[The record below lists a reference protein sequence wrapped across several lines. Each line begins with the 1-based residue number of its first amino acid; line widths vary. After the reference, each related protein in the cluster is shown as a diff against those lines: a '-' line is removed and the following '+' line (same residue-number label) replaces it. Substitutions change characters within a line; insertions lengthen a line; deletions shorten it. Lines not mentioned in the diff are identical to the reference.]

1 MILDT
6 VNGKSRENPKVAA
19 EIGALELARVAYLYY
34 QGIWGIRGSL
44 VAAVIL
50 TISLW
55 DATSHLLLIA
65 WLICYTIA
73 CGVGEA
79 LFRAYRRA
87 SDPEKRAGAWGRW
100 FTAVSII
107 GGTLWGATPLLMFP
121 TNSIFHQ
128 ALLTFVLGG
137 MSIGITISHGAV
149 AEAHLPFIAAVYIPL
164 IGRYFYEGDK
174 IHITM
179 GVLLLI
185 FMLYLIGTA
194 RRMLATVTESLN
206 LRFQNQALIEVLRQ
220 EKAASDNLNETL
232 RSEVRERRQ
241 AQEALQR
248 TTQDLEF
255 ANQELKDFAY
265 IVSHDLKAP
274 LRAANQLVGWL
285 AEDYGHLF
293 EQEGKEHLD
302 LLMNRVSRMHNLID
316 SILHYSRL
324 GRIREE
330 QTEVDL
336 DRLVSEVIEMVGPL
350 PHISITV
357 ENKLPTII
365 CEKTRIQ
372 ELFQNLLD
380 NAIKYSDK
388 PEGRIKIGCT
398 REDSHWKF
406 SVSDNGP
413 GIDEKYHEKIFQ
425 IFQTLHS
432 RDEVEST
439 GIGLTVVKKIVELHG
454 GKVWVESQLRSGTTF
469 FFTLPNAGGES

>member
-1 MILDT
+1 MSLDT
-6 VNGKSRENPKVAA
+6 VNGNARENPNVAA

-55 DATSHLLLIA
+55 DATPHLLLLA
-65 WLICYTIA
+65 WLICYTTA
-73 CGVGEA
+73 CGAGEA
-79 LFRAYRRA
+79 LFRGYRKA
-87 SDPEKRAGAWGRW
+87 SDLEKRAGVWGRR
-100 FTAVSII
+100 FTALSVI
-107 GGTLWGATPLLMFP
+107 GGILWGVTPLILFP

-128 ALLTFVLGG
+128 AFLTFVLGG

-149 AEAHLPFIAAVYIPL
+149 AEAHLPFILAVYIPL

-179 GVLLLI
+179 GALLLI
-185 FMLYLIGTA
+185 FMLYLIGAA

-220 EKAASDNLNETL
+220 EKAASDNLNEIL
-232 RSEVRERRQ
+232 RSEVRERKQ
-241 AQEALQR
+241 AQEAVQR

-274 LRAANQLVGWL
+274 LRAARQLLGWL
-285 AEDYGHLF
+285 AADYGHLF
-293 EQEGKEHLD
+293 EQEGKDHLD
-302 LLMNRVSRMHNLID
+302 LLMNRVGHMHNLID
-316 SILHYSRL
+316 SILHYSSL

-336 DRLVSEVIEMVGPL
+336 NQVVSEVIEMVGPL

-357 ENKLPTII
+357 ESKLPTII

-388 PEGRIKIGCT
+388 PEGLIKVGCT

-432 RDEVEST
+432 RSEVEST

-454 GKVWVESQLRSGTTF
+454 GKVWVESQLRSGATF
-469 FFTLPNAGGES
+469 FFTLPNAGGE